1 MLKTFFSESLK
12 NSKASINVIF
22 LKTSKNNVIVKLQ
35 CHDSGTTHT
44 CGVGPMC
51 VRKKLDERQG
61 SIRNQ
66 KMLSEVNKLSLKV
79 FDLPQSQN
87 SVVYKIRFRG
97 TER

>member
-1 MLKTFFSESLK
+1 MCK
-12 NSKASINVIF
+12 
-22 LKTSKNNVIVKLQ
+22 
-35 CHDSGTTHT
+35 GTE
-44 CGVGPMC
+44 
-51 VRKKLDERQG
+51 RKKLDERQG

-79 FDLPQSQN
+79 FDLQQSQN